1 MRKGALHRRIC
12 TGELKNIVGVLILKR
27 VVAVAVATVV
37 ALHAV
42 PAVANPSGVEY
53 EGSHAI
59 WKVGGKPVWRFPKA
73 NAALVTAMSD
83 RFNTLYKKGFSL
95 RDLRVAKKG
104 GEWSLCIGENILAA
118 ASPEHCVEGK
128 RSAKTVALLW
138 MSRVYDAIGKLHAQ
152 ELTAKYKLKGGYEVT
167 SNVSWFGG
175 KFIGRKFANGE
186 QFTEGHLAAAAKSLP
201 FGTLVRITAPATGR
215 SVVVRITDRFGEHK
229 GRALD
234 ISQAAA
240 EVLGI
245 QRAGVAK
252 VQIQIIG
259 KVERVGGR

>member
-1 MRKGALHRRIC
+1 MREGVLHSRIC
-12 TGELKNIVGVLILKR
+12 TNELRHVVSALILKR

-37 ALHAV
+37 ALHAI
-42 PAVANPSGVEY
+42 PAVASPSGVEY

-59 WKVGGKPVWRFPKA
+59 WKVGDRPIWRFPKQ
-73 NAALVTAMSD
+73 NAALATTMSD
-83 RFNTLYKKGFSL
+83 RFNALYRKGFSL

-118 ASPEHCVEGK
+118 ASPEHCIENK
-128 RSAKTVALLW
+128 RNAKTVALLW
-138 MSRVYDAIGKLHAQ
+138 MSRVYEAIGKLHAQ
-152 ELTAKYKLKGGYEVT
+152 ELTAKYKLKGGYDVT

-215 SVVVRITDRFGEHK
+215 SVVVRVTDRFAEHK

-252 VQIQIIG
+252 VQIQVIG
-259 KVERVGGR
+259 RVERVGGR